1 MHVRKM
7 LPPPSKGGVA
17 TSYGDTELRKIH
29 TRPIEVEVSMG
40 EGESL
45 V

>member
-7 LPPPSKGGVA
+7 FPPPSKGGVA
-17 TSYGDTELRKIH
+17 TSYGDAELRKIR
-29 TRPIEVEVSMG
+29 TRPIEVSMG